1 MSVKTIEKVKEI
13 ERQAE
18 ALERDYD
25 RELLELKKV
34 TETKAEQ
41 MQELLASELATFK
54 EKETEKFEKKLQILK
69 EANQQELEEQLQQL
83 ESVFDHKKEE
93 LVNAVVKEVMRK
105 YGNS

>member
-25 RELLELKKV
+25 RQLLELKK
-34 TETKAEQ
+34 ETATKIEQ
-41 MQELLASELATFK
+41 MKETLASEVATFN
-54 EKETEKFEKKLQILK
+54 EKEIEKLDKKLQILK
-69 EANQQELEEQLQQL
+69 KSNQQELEEQLNQL
-83 ESVFDHKKEE
+83 ESVFDNKKQE